1 MQKQNVIP
9 DLESAGAHKVAL
21 VFITLFLSI
30 QIAVPVVKLLSPRP
44 VRFGWHM
51 WTVTPPRRH
60 VVLLMRDGSSRP
72 ADLRPYL
79 VQARGEL
86 NLDEVLPRHLCR
98 MMPDVAAVRHR
109 SPRTATTQTHP
120 CP

>member
-9 DLESAGAHKVAL
+9 DLPSARAHVVAL
-21 VFITLFLSI
+21 VFIILFLSI

-51 WTVTPPRRH
+51 FTVTPPRRD
-60 VVLLMRDGSSRP
+60 VVLLMRNGSSQP

-79 VQARGEL
+79 AQARGEL
-86 NLDEVLPRHLCR
+86 HLDDVLPAHLCR
-98 MMPDVAAVRHR
+98 MMPDVAVVRYR
-109 SPRTATTQTHP
+109 SDRTGTTQTHT